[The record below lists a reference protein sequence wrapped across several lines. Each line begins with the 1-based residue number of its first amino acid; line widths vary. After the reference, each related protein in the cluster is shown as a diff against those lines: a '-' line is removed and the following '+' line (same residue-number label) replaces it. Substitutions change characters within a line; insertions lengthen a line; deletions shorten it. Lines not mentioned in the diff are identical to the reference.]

1 MPRRVAAACVLLSSL
16 FIGTA
21 QAAEATDKVPAD
33 LAGSTPAPAPA
44 PAQTRWEGAIGLT
57 TSYRPE
63 YSGSAKNI
71 AKVTPAI
78 FLRYGRF
85 TITNASGFVTRRADD
100 VVRGLGMDLTKGDR
114 FRANLALRVDQGRG
128 ENSSD
133 ALTGLGDIKPT
144 IRGRLNLSWRLD
156 GPFRL
161 GSSWSWD
168 MLGKGGGYYGDLSA
182 GLEHRFPA
190 SRNMVINSSV
200 VLSAAGD
207 RYMQTYYGVTE
218 AQASRTRYPV
228 YEARSGLRDVSWS
241 LGFRT
246 DLGEDWIFIAG
257 AGMSRL
263 LGPAAHSPL
272 TGKRNNW
279 GINAGAAWR
288 F

>member
-1 MPRRVAAACVLLSSL
+1 MPLRAVVACALLCGSCIRAAGAAEETAPAAL
-16 FIGTA
+16 TAADTAA
-21 QAAEATDKVPAD
+21 QAPKET
-33 LAGSTPAPAPA
+33 
-44 PAQTRWEGAIGLT
+44 QTRWEGAIGFT

-63 YSGSAKNI
+63 YSGGARKI
-71 AKVTPAI
+71 AKLTPAI

-100 VVRGLGMDLTKGDR
+100 VVRGLGMDLTNSDH
-114 FRANLALRVDQGRG
+114 FRANLALRVDQGRSEG
-128 ENSSD
+128 SSES
-133 ALTGLGDIKPT
+133 LTGMGDIKPT
-144 IRGRLNLSWRLD
+144 VRGRLNLNWRLE

-182 GLEHRFPA
+182 GLEHRFLE
-190 SRNMVINSSV
+190 SRNTVVNSSL

-207 RYMQTYYGVTE
+207 RYMQTYYGVSAE
-218 AQASRTRYPV
+218 QAARTRYPV
-228 YEARSGLRDVSWS
+228 YEARTGLRDITWNA
-241 LGFRT
+241 GFRT

-263 LGPAAHSPL
+263 LGPAARSPL
-272 TGKRNNW
+272 TGNRNGW
-279 GINAGAAWR
+279 GINAGVAWR

>member
-1 MPRRVAAACVLLSSL
+1 MGAAHAADPEEPAPTAAPGAAA
-16 FIGTA
+16 TDA
-21 QAAEATDKVPAD
+21 DAALVD
-33 LAGSTPAPAPA
+33 LPT
-44 PAQTRWEGAIGLT
+44 QTRWEGAIGFT

-71 AKVTPAI
+71 AKISPAL

-100 VVRGLGMDLTKGDR
+100 VVRGLGMDLSNSGP

-168 MLGKGGGYYGDLSA
+168 LLGKGGGYFGDVSA
-182 GLEHRFPA
+182 GLEHRFIDGNN
-190 SRNMVINSSV
+190 SVINSYIT
-200 VLSAAGD
+200 LSAAGD

-228 YEARSGLRDVSWS
+228 YEARSGLRDVGWS
-241 LGFRT
+241 MGFRT
-246 DLGEDWIFIAG
+246 DLWDDWIFISG
-257 AGMSRL
+257 AGVSRL
-263 LGPAAHSPL
+263 LGPAAQSPL
-272 TGKRNNW
+272 TGNRNGW
-279 GINAGAAWR
+279 GINAGLAWR